1 MKQSAVEWLVA
12 NIDWQLLKNTSL
24 HYEMVV
30 EKAKE
35 MERQQ
40 IIDAYVVDNG
50 DYPHCYNGDLI
61 EHSKPMAEQYYNKTF
76 KKTVLVTYKEYQD
89 APHPLLDGE
98 WLEESKVV
106 YVSDLTDLNN
116 MFKRIINVKI
126 ID

>member
-1 MKQSAVEWLVA
+1 
-12 NIDWQLLKNTSL
+12 
-24 HYEMVV
+24 
-30 EKAKE
+30 
-35 MERQQ
+35 
-40 IIDAYVVDNG
+40 
-50 DYPHCYNGDLI
+50 
-61 EHSKPMAEQYYNKTF
+61 MAEQYYNKTF

>member
-50 DYPHCYNGDLI
+50 DLI
-61 EHSKPMAEQYYNKTF
+61 EHSKPMAEQYYKKTF

-98 WLEESKVV
+98 WLDESKVV